1 MDIKTQRYLS
11 LGLSLLN
18 VAGVVGTFVMVSKEA
33 PKAEKKLKALP
44 KNASK
49 VTKAREFI
57 KNYKLS
63 LIFAGATIASGV
75 GSKVLSAKTEASLIA
90 TIGVLDASLHKYK
103 DKVKKV
109 LGPSIDNDIRN
120 EIIQEVWDKKSDLEP
135 EPGEELFKHELIG
148 YFYAKPENLYR
159 AMSMFND
166 MLSGEICY
174 YNTGVDN
181 PRDFTLGELLR
192 IAKARPLCHTLD
204 QTKLNFGWSYEYL
217 THKWDTV
224 KVHWD
229 CGEPDLPPDEDGA
242 RLLTFYEEP
251 VWAPDSW
258 DLHRIGKLSDRDY
271 FEGSDAG
278 LVNPTDTNYL
288 VEE

>member
-1 MDIKTQRYLS
+1 MNIKTQRYLS
-11 LGLSLLN
+11 WVLSLVNL
-18 VAGVVGTFVMVSKEA
+18 AGVVGTFVIVSKEA
-33 PKAEKKLKALP
+33 PKAQIQMNSLP
-44 KNASK
+44 KDAKKITK
-49 VTKAREFI
+49 VKTFV

-63 LIFAGATIASGV
+63 LIFAGATIASGM
-75 GSKVLSAKTEASLIA
+75 GSKILSSKTEASLLA
-90 TIGVLDASLHKYK
+90 TIGMLDAGLHKYK

-109 LGPSIDNDIRN
+109 LGTSIDNDIRN
-120 EIIQEVWDKKSDLEP
+120 EIIEELYDNKSELEP
-135 EPGEELFKHELIG
+135 QPGEELFKHELIG

-159 AMSMFND
+159 AMGMFND
-166 MLSGEICY
+166 MLSGEINY
-174 YNTGVDN
+174 YETGVDN

-217 THKWDTV
+217 TYKWDTV

-258 DLHRIGKLSDRDY
+258 DLHRIGKCSDRDY

-278 LVNPTDTNYL
+278 LVNPEDSNYT